1 MVMAAAA
8 AASASASAS
17 EDHEMLLNRFMP
29 YGSSQLFLEQSGTPA
44 SSSLVPANGSGGS
57 SSGSSSSLVSSS
69 SLRDSH
75 PHSNVSRSRSDA
87 AASVIY
93 GSIPDV
99 ISLDWPRRGPTNGQ
113 AFITNNR
120 RTLKEL
126 CALVIGFRCEWD
138 GRWGEKKR
146 TKTFVKRRIKLLCTE
161 KKNLF
166 SVLLLYI
173 NNRTLPTQWV
183 TSVGIFSM
191 DTEDVFHCSVLFLVY
206 LILYLLYVLLFYFT
220 SNNYFSQSNRMA
232 VIVIILFSK
241 TLSLSHCLISKG
253 TSSYLMPLSC
263 AGNLLMLLSY
273 VGCMLYRSIPLCQCK
288 ILPRHAWRVDGGHV
302 LFQLHIL
309 SHSSPH

>member
-17 EDHEMLLNRFMP
+17 EDHELLLNRFMP
-29 YGSSQLFLEQSGTPA
+29 YSSSQLFLEQSGTPV

-87 AASVIY
+87 AATSVIY

-99 ISLDWPRRGPTNGQ
+99 ISLDWPHRGALQTDKPLSQTTGGRRRS
-113 AFITNNR
+113 FVHI
-120 RTLKEL
+120 L
-126 CALVIGFRCEWD
+126 IGFRCEWN
-138 GRWGEKKR
+138 GRWGDYKKKR

-191 DTEDVFHCSVLFLVY
+191 DTEDVFHCSVCCSL
-206 LILYLLYVLLFYFT
+206 
-220 SNNYFSQSNRMA
+220 
-232 VIVIILFSK
+232 IILFC
-241 TLSLSHCLISKG
+241 TFYTFRYFISLQK
-253 TSSYLMPLSC
+253 
-263 AGNLLMLLSY
+263 
-273 VGCMLYRSIPLCQCK
+273 
-288 ILPRHAWRVDGGHV
+288 
-302 LFQLHIL
+302 
-309 SHSSPH
+309 

>member
-1 MVMAAAA
+1 MSIFNHIWCQTRWVRNTRAYIWLNFFLIKPQHSLKLFISTSPQHYNMVMAAAA

-17 EDHEMLLNRFMP
+17 EDHELLLNRFMP

-191 DTEDVFHCSVLFLVY
+191 DTEDVFHCSVCCSLSILFCTFYTFCYFISLPIIISVKVIEWQSS
-206 LILYLLYVLLFYFT
+206 LSFYFLRLFP
-220 SNNYFSQSNRMA
+220 SAIVWSAREHQ
-232 VIVIILFSK
+232 VI
-241 TLSLSHCLISKG
+241 
-253 TSSYLMPLSC
+253 
-263 AGNLLMLLSY
+263 
-273 VGCMLYRSIPLCQCK
+273 
-288 ILPRHAWRVDGGHV
+288 
-302 LFQLHIL
+302 
-309 SHSSPH
+309 